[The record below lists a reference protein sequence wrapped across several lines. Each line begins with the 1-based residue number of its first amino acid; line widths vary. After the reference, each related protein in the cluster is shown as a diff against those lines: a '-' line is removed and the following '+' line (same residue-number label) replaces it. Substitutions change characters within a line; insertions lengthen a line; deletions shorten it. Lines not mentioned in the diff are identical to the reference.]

1 MSIFKGIGKALGF
14 GGNSEEDESIFTPYD
29 KSQPS
34 SYINPFKK
42 EDNEPKAE
50 PISFVPDTKPE
61 EKAEPAA
68 LAAPASGTVAP
79 AEMPTQVLDGMLDI
93 INSNLPDIV
102 KQSIDEDA
110 ERRAL
115 VEAIGPQFS
124 NYLNAVRDAAITM
137 AKKEW
142 IIERSKLVEARDE
155 AKAH

>member
-68 LAAPASGTVAP
+68 LDRRRPRPLGCGVYG
-79 AEMPTQVLDGMLDI
+79 QQR
-93 INSNLPDIV
+93 LP
-102 KQSIDEDA
+102 
-110 ERRAL
+110 
-115 VEAIGPQFS
+115 G
-124 NYLNAVRDAAITM
+124 
-137 AKKEW
+137 
-142 IIERSKLVEARDE
+142 
-155 AKAH
+155 